1 MASSFR
7 DPGGLVVHVGER
19 ILRIVHKSGEPALES
34 FLASAAARRLLKEG
48 LLVKTERLGGSY
60 TLRLAAGVEKG
71 FLNGESGA
79 LFEHERV
86 PFESFPY
93 EWPPDMLY
101 AAGKLTLDLAE
112 GVLGEGFG
120 LKDASPYNV
129 LFRGPKP
136 IFVDLLSFERRA
148 PGDPVWQPYGQF
160 ARTFLLPLL
169 VNKHFGLRLDQLLLA
184 RREGLEPEEVYRLC
198 GRLQRLRQPFLTL
211 ASIPSW
217 LSGRAE
223 KNSSEIYRRRQLAD
237 SGRATFILEQ
247 LFKRLRRQLEQVKPL
262 NSRAS
267 VWTRYVSLT
276 DCLNEDYSSQK
287 IAFVRDVMNEFSPRT
302 VLDVGC
308 NTGRFSHLATRSGA
322 SVVAIDQDPAVVGQL
337 WREAEAE
344 QLNILP
350 LVVDLTRPSPSVGWH
365 NRENSAFL
373 KRARRAF
380 DALLMLAVVHHML
393 VSERIPLP
401 QIIDLAAEL
410 TRDLLVIE
418 FVAPADPMF
427 RRLTRGRDHL
437 FVALTNENFKQ
448 ACLKRFAIVR
458 YIQLP
463 GSSRWVYLLRK
474 R

>member
-7 DPGGLVVHVGER
+7 DPGGLLVDIDER
-19 ILRIVHKSGEPALES
+19 ILRVVHKSGEPDLEN
-34 FLASAAARRLLKEG
+34 FLASAAARALLKDG
-48 LLVKTERLGGSY
+48 LLVNTERLGGSCSQ
-60 TLRLAAGVEKG
+60 LLAVASEKV
-71 FLNGESGA
+71 FQHSESDA
-79 LFEHERV
+79 LFEHERI
-86 PFESFPY
+86 PFQSFPY
-93 EWPPDMLY
+93 EWTPEMLY
-101 AAGKLTLDLAE
+101 AAARLTLDLAE
-112 GVLGEGFG
+112 RVLGEGFG

-136 IFVDLLSFERRA
+136 VFVDLLSFESR
-148 PGDPVWQPYGQF
+148 PLGDPVWQPYGQF
-160 ARTFLLPLL
+160 IRTFLLPLL
-169 VNKHFGLRLDQLLLA
+169 VNKHFGLRLDQLFLA

-198 GRLQRLRQPFLTL
+198 GRLQRLRPPFLTL
-211 ASIPSW
+211 ASIPFW

-223 KNSSEIYRRRQLAD
+223 KNPSEIYRRRQLAD
-237 SGRATFILEQ
+237 PSRATFILEQ
-247 LFKRLRRQLEQVKPL
+247 LFKRLRRQLERVKPT
-262 NSRAS
+262 NNRAS
-267 VWTRYVSLT
+267 AWTSYVSAT
-276 DCLNEDYSSQK
+276 DGLNEDYSAEK
-287 IAFVRDVMNEFSPRT
+287 MAFVRDVMNEFRPQT

-308 NTGRFSHLATRSGA
+308 NTGRFSRLATRSGA
-322 SVVAIDQDPAVVGQL
+322 RVIAIDQDPVVVGQL

-365 NRENSAFL
+365 NLENSAFL
-373 KRARRAF
+373 ERASQAF

-393 VSERIPLP
+393 VSERIPLGH
-401 QIIDLAAEL
+401 IIDLAAEL

-437 FVALTNENFKQ
+437 FATLTNEDFKR

-463 GSSRWVYLLRK
+463 GKSRWVYLLRK

>member
-7 DPGGLVVHVGER
+7 DPGGLVVDAGER
-19 ILRIVHKSGEPALES
+19 ILRIVHKSGEPDLES
-34 FLASAAARRLLKEG
+34 FLASVVGRTLLREG
-48 LLVKTERLGGSY
+48 LLVKTERLGESY
-60 TLRLAAGVEKG
+60 KLRLAAGIERE
-71 FLNGESGA
+71 LANLEAGA
-79 LFEHERV
+79 LFEHERI
-86 PFESFPY
+86 PFQSYPY
-93 EWPPDMLY
+93 EWPPEMLH
-101 AAGKLTLDLAE
+101 AAATLTLDLAE
-112 GVLGEGFG
+112 RVLVEGFG

-129 LFRGPKP
+129 LFCGPKP

-184 RREGLEPEEVYRLC
+184 RRDGLEPEEVYRVS
-198 GRLQRLRQPFLTL
+198 GSLQRLRSPFLTL
-211 ASIPSW
+211 ASIPTW
-217 LSGRAE
+217 LNSRAE
-223 KNSSEIYRRRQLAD
+223 KNSSEIYRQRQVA
-237 SGRATFILEQ
+237 SAERARFILEK
-247 LFKRLRRQLEQVKPL
+247 LFKRLRRQLDQVKPP
-262 NSRAS
+262 NNRSSA
-267 VWTRYVSLT
+267 WTDYVSLT
-276 DCLNEDYSSQK
+276 DCVNEDYSSEK
-287 IAFVRDVMNEFSPRT
+287 IAFVRDVMNEFRPRT

-308 NTGRFSHLATRSGA
+308 NTGRFARLATRSGG

-337 WREAEAE
+337 WREAQAE

-373 KRARRAF
+373 ERARGHF
-380 DALLMLAVVHHML
+380 EALLMLAVIHHML
-393 VSERIPLP
+393 VSERIPLTH
-401 QIIDLAAEL
+401 IVDLAAEL

-418 FVAPADPMF
+418 FVAPSDPMF

-437 FVALTNENFKQ
+437 FTALTNEDFKR

-463 GSSRWVYLLRK
+463 GCSRWVYLLRK

>member
-7 DPGGLVVHVGER
+7 DPGGLVVPAGER
-19 ILRIVHKSGEPALES
+19 ILRIVHKSAEPALES
-34 FLASAAARRLLKEG
+34 FLASAAAGRLLEEG
-48 LLVKTERLGGSY
+48 LLVKTVRLGGSH
-60 TLRLAAGVEKG
+60 TLGLDANIEKE
-71 FLNGESGA
+71 FLNGKSGA
-79 LFEHERV
+79 LFEHERI
-86 PFESFPY
+86 PFQSFPY

-101 AAGKLTLDLAE
+101 AAARLTLDLAE
-112 GVLGEGFG
+112 SVLSEGFG

-169 VNKHFGLRLDQLLLA
+169 VNKHFGLRLDQLLLT
-184 RREGLEPEEVYRLC
+184 RREGLEPEEVYRMC
-198 GRLQRLRQPFLTL
+198 GRLQRLRPPFLTL

-217 LSGRAE
+217 LNGRAE
-223 KNSSEIYRRRQLAD
+223 KHSSEIYRRRRLAD
-237 SGRATFILEQ
+237 SSRATFILQQ
-247 LFKRLRRQLEQVKPL
+247 LFKRLRRQLEQVRPCK
-262 NSRAS
+262 SRAS
-267 VWTRYVSLT
+267 LWTSYVSLT
-276 DCLNEDYSSQK
+276 DCLNEDYSSRK
-287 IAFVRDVMNEFSPRT
+287 IAFVRDVMNEFRPRT

-308 NTGRFSHLATRSGA
+308 NTGRFSRLATRSGA

-337 WREAEAE
+337 WREADAE

-350 LVVDLTRPSPSVGWH
+350 LVVDFTRPSPSVGWH

-373 KRARRAF
+373 KRACGAF
-380 DALLMLAVVHHML
+380 DALLMLAVVHHL
-393 VSERIPLP
+393 LISERIPLP
-401 QIIDLAAEL
+401 QIIELAAEL
-410 TRDLLVIE
+410 TSDLLVIE

-437 FVALTNENFKQ
+437 FAALTNEDFKQ

-458 YIQLP
+458 HVQLP
-463 GSSRWVYLLRK
+463 GGSRWVYLLRK